1 MPKITLVGGL
11 MDGGLAARK
20 TIDELLPQRLERLR
34 TATGLPVVF
43 GGATHEG
50 LDDEQL
56 RLDYFLGTVS
66 NSMSGLVVQPGKGL
80 GGSVLRHRTPL
91 RVNDYATTVAITHEY
106 DRAVLTER
114 LTSVFAIPVLVW
126 GQVQGVVY
134 GAVRDRRPIGDRTVQ
149 TAIATA
155 NQLRRDVEDKLG
167 ASPLESPSGARSAV
181 AELAAVIRDTNDP
194 EMRERLIRI
203 RQDLIASAARSGRSK
218 PALTPRETEALRL
231 VEVGASNPEIAT
243 QLGLSLETVKAYLRS
258 AMRRLEVHTR
268 AAAAQQARVHGLL

>member
-1 MPKITLVGGL
+1 

-20 TIDELLPQRLERLR
+20 TMDELLPERLARLR

-56 RLDYFLGTVS
+56 RLDYLLGTVG
-66 NSMSGLVVQPGKGL
+66 NAMRRLVVQPGKGL

-106 DRAVLTER
+106 DRAVLAER

-167 ASPLESPSGARSAV
+167 ESPLESPSGARSAA
-181 AELAAVIRDTNDP
+181 AELAAVIRDTHDP

-203 RQDLIASAARSGRSK
+203 RQELIVSAARAGRSK
-218 PALTPRETEALRL
+218 PVLTPREIETLRL
-231 VEVGASNPEIAT
+231 VEIGESNPEIAAK
-243 QLGLSLETVKAYLRS
+243 LGLSLETVKAYLRS

-268 AAAAQQARVHGLL
+268 TGAAHQARRHGLL